1 MKREYYNEV
10 VAVDRYGSVLV
21 LKSVFDDGK
30 VFKGA
35 TGSDVIPMSEE
46 QHDYMVSRD
55 NIIEYFQ
62 VAWRQDAGS
71 ANGTELGLED
81 WVDENYYRLEEGVYE
96 RFDEE
101 ILHAAGIECYAAE
114 IKGCGRIFR
123 EGWDTAPGIKII
135 RPDLQKLINDAEG
148 YNND

>member
-1 MKREYYNEV
+1 MEREYYEDV
-10 VAVDRYGSVLV
+10 VAVDRYGSVLI
-21 LKSVFDDGK
+21 LGSIFDGGK
-30 VFKGA
+30 GFKGA
-35 TGSDVIPMSEE
+35 TGSNVVPMDEE

-62 VAWRQDAGS
+62 DAWRQDAGS

-114 IKGCGRIFR
+114 INGCGRIFR